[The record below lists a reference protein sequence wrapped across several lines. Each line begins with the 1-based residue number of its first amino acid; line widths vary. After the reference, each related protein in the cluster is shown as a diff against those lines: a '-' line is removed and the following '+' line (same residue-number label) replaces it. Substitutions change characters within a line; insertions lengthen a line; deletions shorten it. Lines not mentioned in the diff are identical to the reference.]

1 MPASAGTAIGSHG
14 QQRWASPDVTGLCQ
28 VAQKIA
34 GMMPGPNPWS
44 RVSATRPPPDPIV
57 PIAPP
62 ALPLSPC
69 PHGARRA
76 LRVAI
81 AVAAID
87 LAHGCAAAPTPTT
100 PTTPTTTAAAP
111 EARVIVRFRPGSPD
125 PSDAAFRA
133 RLASSARL
141 SRIDLLHPMS
151 GGAYVM
157 TIGCAD
163 PNAATTANPPDA
175 CAAAIRRLGASAWIA
190 SIDNDR
196 REKHQ

>member
-1 MPASAGTAIGSHG
+1 M
-14 QQRWASPDVTGLCQ
+14 
-28 VAQKIA
+28 
-34 GMMPGPNPWS
+34 
-44 RVSATRPPPDPIV
+44 

-62 ALPLSPC
+62 ALPLSPSS
-69 PHGARRA
+69 HGARRA

-87 LAHGCAAAPTPTT
+87 LAHGCAAAPTPPT
-100 PTTPTTTAAAP
+100 PPATAAAP

-125 PSDAAFRA
+125 PSDPAFRA
-133 RLASSARL
+133 RLASSARV

-163 PNAATTANPPDA
+163 PNAAATAHPPDA
-175 CAAAIRRLGASAWIA
+175 CAAAIGRLGASDWVA
-190 SIDNDR
+190 SIDHDR